1 MAETITYDEA
11 IIRVAELLNNTPHAP
26 VQLSADILAEIF
38 QKTNGV
44 VYLDLKA
51 ERKEQKKVM

>member
-1 MAETITYDEA
+1 MADNITYDEA
-11 IIRVAELLNNTPHAP
+11 IMQVAGLLNNTPYAP
-26 VQLSADILAEIF
+26 VQLSSDILAEIF
-38 QKTNGV
+38 NKTNGV